1 MMGRL
6 PLTRTLVRAKITD
19 EVRSIPGKRQFLR
32 GRFEPRVGGSVVTP
46 VGGAGSHL
54 MGGLAQA
61 NALIVLA
68 EDVTSVPADSDVPVL
83 LLDREY

>member
-1 MMGRL
+1 MMGRT
-6 PLTRTLVRAKITD
+6 PFSRTLVRARITD
-19 EVRSIPGKRQFLR
+19 PVSSIPGRRQFLR
-32 GRFEPRVGGSVVTP
+32 GRFEPRLGGSVVTP

-61 NALIVLA
+61 NALIVIA
-68 EDVTSVPADSDVPVL
+68 EDVTSVAADSDVPVL

>member
-1 MMGRL
+1 VSSMPDR
-6 PLTRTLVRAKITD
+6 
-19 EVRSIPGKRQFLR
+19 RQFLR
-32 GRFEPRVGGSVVTP
+32 GAFEPRVGGSVVTP

-54 MGGLAQA
+54 MGGLAGS

-83 LLDREY
+83 LLDRDY

>member
-1 MMGRL
+1 M
-6 PLTRTLVRAKITD
+6 
-19 EVRSIPGKRQFLR
+19 
-32 GRFEPRVGGSVVTP
+32 VTP
-46 VGGAGSHL
+46 VGGPGSHL

-68 EDVTSVPADSDVPVL
+68 EDVTSVPADSDVPVM